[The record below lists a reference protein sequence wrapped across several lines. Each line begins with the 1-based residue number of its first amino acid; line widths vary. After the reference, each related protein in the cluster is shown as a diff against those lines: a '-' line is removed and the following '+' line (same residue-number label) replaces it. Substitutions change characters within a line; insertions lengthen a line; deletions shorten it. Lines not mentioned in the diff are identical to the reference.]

1 MKFVFLNVKQWF
13 PIFYILQEVKMTIK
27 IFHTADLHLGMRFT
41 GYPEIQDELINA
53 RYETLENMV
62 KTANREDCS
71 LFVIAGDLFDRIKL
85 NVKDISRAA
94 KILNEFEGELVI
106 VLPGNHD
113 YYTHDSKLWNEFSK
127 HAGDRVLLLKNTDIY
142 DLNKYH
148 LKIEIYAAPCSAKH
162 SNENMIKWI
171 NSRER
176 NENDSIKIGLAHG
189 SLEGVSPDFNKKYYP
204 MTRKELESS
213 GLDLWLLGHTHL
225 PWPENPDKN
234 ARILIPGT
242 PEPDGFD
249 CNHEGIAFIIDM
261 ESSSK
266 MKIKKVTTGKYR
278 FFIEKIL
285 LNDEKSIHAMK
296 KRYICDEFIN
306 VILRL
311 ILKGRLKKEELE
323 SVEESIVQINN
334 KVLLLQTVK
343 DELYESITP
352 ELINCEFTE
361 NSFPHQLL
369 SSLLEEKE
377 EISSKALQKAYD
389 IIREIRHEN

>member
-1 MKFVFLNVKQWF
+1 
-13 PIFYILQEVKMTIK
+13 MTIK
-27 IFHTADLHLGMRFT
+27 IFNTADLHLGMRFT

-62 KTANREDCS
+62 KAANREDCS
-71 LFVIAGDLFDRIKL
+71 LFVIAGDLFDRTTL

-171 NSRER
+171 NSRES

-189 SLEGVSPDFNKKYYP
+189 SLEGVSPDFNKTYYP

-249 CNHEGIAFIIDM
+249 CNHEGSAFMIDM

-266 MKIKKVTTGKYR
+266 MKIKKVSTGKYR
-278 FFIEKIL
+278 FFIEKVL

-306 VILRL
+306 MVLRL

-323 SVEESIVQINN
+323 SVEESLGHINN

-361 NSFPHQLL
+361 KSFPHQLL
-369 SSLLEEKE
+369 SSLLTEKE
-377 EISSKALQKAYD
+377 ELSSKALQKAYD

>member
-1 MKFVFLNVKQWF
+1 
-13 PIFYILQEVKMTIK
+13 MTIK

-62 KTANREDCS
+62 KIANREDCA
-71 LFVIAGDLFDRIKL
+71 LFIIAGDLFDRTTL
-85 NVKDISRAA
+85 NVKDIFRAA

-127 HAGDRVLLLKNTDIY
+127 HAGDRILITKNPDSY

-148 LKIEIYAAPCSAKH
+148 LKINIYAAPCSAKH
-162 SNENMIKWI
+162 SSENMLKRV
-171 NSRER
+171 NSRKSSED
-176 NENDSIKIGLAHG
+176 DSIKIGLAHG
-189 SLEGVSPDFNKKYYP
+189 SLEGVSPDFDKTYYP
-204 MTRKELESS
+204 MARKELESS

-249 CNHEGIAFIIDM
+249 CNHQGSAFIINL

-266 MKIKKVTTGKYR
+266 MITKKVNTGKYR
-278 FFIEKIL
+278 FFIERVL
-285 LNDEKSIHAMK
+285 LNNEKAIRSIQKKYTADEYNNM
-296 KRYICDEFIN
+296 
-306 VILRL
+306 VLRL
-311 ILKGRLKKEELE
+311 ILKGRLRKEELDK
-323 SVEESIVQINN
+323 VEEAIDLINDN
-334 KVLLLQTVK
+334 VLLLQTVK
-343 DELYESITP
+343 DELHESITSD
-352 ELINCEFTE
+352 LINSKFTE

-377 EISSKALQKAYD
+377 EISFKSLQKAYD

>member
-1 MKFVFLNVKQWF
+1 MG
-13 PIFYILQEVKMTIK
+13 IK

-62 KTANREDCS
+62 KTANREDCA
-71 LFVIAGDLFDRIKL
+71 LFIIAGDLFDRIKL

-113 YYTHDSKLWNEFSK
+113 YYTRDSKLWNEFSK
-127 HAGDRVLLLKNTDIY
+127 HAGDRVLITKNPDSY
-142 DLNKYH
+142 DLKKYH
-148 LKIEIYAAPCSAKH
+148 LKIEIYAAPCSTKH

-171 NSRER
+171 NFRES

-189 SLEGVSPDFNKKYYP
+189 SLEGVSPDFNKTYYP
-204 MTRKELESS
+204 TTRKELESS

-249 CNHEGIAFIIDM
+249 CNHEGSAFMIDM

-266 MKIKKVTTGKYR
+266 MKIKKVSTGKYR
-278 FFIEKIL
+278 FFIEKVL

-296 KRYICDEFIN
+296 KRCICDEFIN
-306 VILRL
+306 MVLRL

-377 EISSKALQKAYD
+377 ELSSKALQKAYD